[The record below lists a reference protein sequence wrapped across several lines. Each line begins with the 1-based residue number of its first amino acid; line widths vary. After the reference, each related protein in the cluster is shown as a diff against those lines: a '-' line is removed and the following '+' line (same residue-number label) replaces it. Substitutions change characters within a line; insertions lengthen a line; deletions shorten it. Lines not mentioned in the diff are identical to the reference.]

1 MVLHAADNDPAG
13 FKAALGSF
21 AASVNVITLWD
32 ADGRPLGMTATAF
45 SSVSA
50 DPLLI
55 LVCVNRSTRTYDR
68 IAETGRFGVNILG
81 SPAREI
87 SDHCARPGADKALRP
102 EWLAEQ
108 PGWHSPALAGALAF
122 LDCEIDQNI
131 HAGTH
136 AVLIGSVGGIG
147 LSSALPH
154 HEPLLHFR
162 GSYRQLQSTT
172 RHPRP
177 RPLPIALEEPA

>member
-1 MVLHAADNDPAG
+1 MALHPAGSDPAA

-21 AASVNVITLWD
+21 AASVNIITLWD
-32 ADGRPLGMTATAF
+32 RDGRPLGMTATAF
-45 SSVSA
+45 TSVSV

-68 IAETGRFGVNILG
+68 IAETRRFGVNILG

-87 SDHCARPGADKALRP
+87 SDYCARPGADKALRP
-102 EWLAEQ
+102 EWLTRGN
-108 PGWHSPALAGALAF
+108 GWHTPALSGALAY
-122 LDCEIDQNI
+122 LDCEIDQDVR
-131 HAGTH
+131 AGTH
-136 AVLIGSVGGIG
+136 AVLIGSVDGIG
-147 LSSALPH
+147 LSGGLPQ

-162 GSYRQLQSTT
+162 GSYRQLQDTIHH
-172 RHPRP
+172 RRP